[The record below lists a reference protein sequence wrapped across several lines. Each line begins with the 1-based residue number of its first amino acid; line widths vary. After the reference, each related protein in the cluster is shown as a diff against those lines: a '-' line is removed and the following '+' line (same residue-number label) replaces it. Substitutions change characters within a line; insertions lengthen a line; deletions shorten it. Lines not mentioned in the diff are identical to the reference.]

1 MKKILYIITI
11 TVSVLFANSC
21 SDFLDIR
28 SNDIITG
35 DALSADNLDALVS
48 PLYNNVWYDFN
59 NNFILAIGDGMP
71 YNLEHN
77 SSYFGD
83 FAHFTFTK
91 STPTL
96 APAWGSLYNVI
107 QNANKVIITIKSID
121 ADDEL
126 KTQYIAEARFMRG
139 LAYWYLASVWG
150 DAIISDD
157 PTPLVNNPIVE
168 TNPKKDVYEFAIRD
182 VEFAAKY
189 LPETSP
195 ATGRINRYVAFG
207 MLSRFYLDFSG
218 YVASD
223 FGANP
228 NCQTRDAGYLELARK
243 AAEKA
248 IDSKLFRLLPD
259 YADLF
264 KIEFNNN
271 SESMFSFQWI
281 TGLNGNTQ
289 AYGMTNSQISYLAGI
304 SIASGGEAWGAW
316 TVCPYDMINE
326 YEPGDTLRRKAT
338 WMGWGD
344 FYSEINTAEGGLLI
358 GNADDGGYNSG
369 HSPGNSCLNVK
380 KGVTGNM
387 KDNAAINVRNSGLN
401 NYVLR
406 YAEVLLNYADAV
418 LGNDASTS
426 DIKAL
431 EYFNDVRTRSMPNDS
446 RSSITYEDLRHE
458 RRIEFCL
465 EGRYWYFLLA
475 RSYYRQQEVINHLNS
490 QNRDLPPVFLFD
502 APNDLRIDPD
512 RDPQSQSVGTVTAAT
527 LMLPLPESDILKNP
541 KLDKDKY
548 PPVPYNFTEEKITDL
563 FN

>member
-1 MKKILYIITI
+1 
-11 TVSVLFANSC
+11 
-21 SDFLDIR
+21 
-28 SNDIITG
+28 
-35 DALSADNLDALVS
+35 
-48 PLYNNVWYDFN
+48 NNVWYDFN

-77 SSYFGD
+77 ASYFGD

-107 QNANKVIITIKSID
+107 QSANKVIITIKSID
-121 ADDEL
+121 ADDAL
-126 KTQYIAEARFMRG
+126 KTQCIAEARFMRG

-182 VEFAAKY
+182 MEFAAKY
-189 LPETSP
+189 LSETSP
-195 ATGRINRYVAFG
+195 ATGRVNRYVAFG

-218 YVASD
+218 YVASNY
-223 FGANP
+223 GANP
-228 NCQTRDAGYLELARK
+228 NCQTRDAAYLELARK

-248 IDSKLFRLLPD
+248 IGSGLFKLQD
-259 YADLF
+259 NYADLF
-264 KIEFNNN
+264 QIKNNN
-271 SESMFSFQWI
+271 NQESLFSFQWV
-281 TGLNGNTQ
+281 GGKNGNDYQ
-289 AYGMTNSQISYLAGI
+289 SGYAGFTNSQVSYLAGI
-304 SIASGGEAWGAW
+304 SVASGGEAWGAW
-316 TVCPYDMINE
+316 TVAPYDMIKE
-326 YEPGDTLRRKAT
+326 YELADTLRRKAT
-338 WMGWGD
+338 WMGYGD
-344 FYSEINTAEGGLLI
+344 FYPEINTAEGGLLI
-358 GNADDGGYNSG
+358 GNTADGGYNSG
-369 HSPGNSCLNVK
+369 HSPANSCLNVK

-387 KDNAAINVRNSGLN
+387 KDNENINVRNSGLD

-418 LGNDASTS
+418 LGNNESTS
-426 DIKAL
+426 DVTAL
-431 EYFNDVRTRSMPNDS
+431 GYFNAVRTRAGLAPKA
-446 RSSITYEDLRHE
+446 SISYDDLRHE

-475 RSYYRQQEVINHLNS
+475 RSYYRQQEVINALNS
-490 QNRDLPPVFLFD
+490 QGRDLPPVFLFD
-502 APNDLRIDPD
+502 APNNLRLDNE
-512 RDPQSQSVGTVTAAT
+512 RDPQPQSVGTVTAAT